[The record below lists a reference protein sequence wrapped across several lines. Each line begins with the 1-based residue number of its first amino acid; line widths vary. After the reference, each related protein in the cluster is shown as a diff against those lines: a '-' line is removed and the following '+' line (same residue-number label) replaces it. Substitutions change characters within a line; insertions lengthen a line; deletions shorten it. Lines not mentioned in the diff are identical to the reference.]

1 VEAGFPKDHAPL
13 KMPLKSDLAMLRL
26 GKAPTWQ
33 RIVLDQPASGQK
45 VSVPFSSL
53 YDLLQGHAR
62 RFAESSA
69 ILAPDCAPLSYRRL
83 FRQVGDIGRL
93 LRAKGIGCDD
103 RLAVLM
109 PNGPELA
116 VAIVT
121 VAANAACASIN
132 PAYSAEELDRYF
144 VDLRPRALVVPAN
157 VDSPARRVAQARGV
171 SVLELAATGEAAG
184 LFTLAG
190 RAAGEPSPDPVGPGT
205 IALLLLTSGTTSRP
219 KIVPLTHSNIC
230 NSAFSAVAALQLS
243 EADRCLNV
251 LPLFHGHG
259 LIATI
264 MTSLAAGGG
273 VVCTPGCDVNRFFGW
288 LREFAPTWYS
298 AVPTMHQAI
307 LAQARLDP
315 DQVAGIRLRLVRSA
329 SAPLP
334 PRVFAEL
341 ERTFG
346 TSVIEFYGMTETASA
361 PIACNPL
368 PPRRSKPGS
377 VGIPVGLD
385 VAIVNDRGDVLPVGQ
400 TGHVTVCGGSV
411 MPGYAGDAVATAAA
425 FAGDWFKTGDQG
437 FFDDEG
443 YLYLSGRT
451 REMINRGGENI
462 APREVDEALLE
473 HPAVAEAVTFA
484 VPHATLGEDVAA
496 AVVLRPNADAT
507 AKDIRQFAAG
517 RLADF
522 KVPRQ
527 VLIVEQL
534 PKGST
539 GKVLR
544 IGLAEKLG
552 LGGAASRTFVA
563 PRTPLETIL
572 AGVWAA
578 VLRLDQVGIHDDFFA
593 LGGDSLLAAHV
604 LTSIHDAMHLEVGVV
619 SLFDAPTVAEM
630 AEYLEKLIKAGRA
643 AQAEIMR
650 ASHDE
655 PLPASPAQQRLWTL
669 QQAVPDLPFF
679 NILYALRV
687 TSPLDAALL
696 ERSLNE
702 IVRRHEILRTT
713 IGVAG
718 GRQIQV
724 IAPQLAVPLAVDD
737 LRKLPPAKCE
747 AAAHRLVQAELT
759 HSLDLACGPLI
770 RARIV
775 RLAEDEHLL
784 LIAMHQ
790 MIADGGSLGVIA
802 GELAALYEAFSTG
815 KASPLPPLPIQYA
828 DFAIWQR
835 AWESHPDVAAQLDYW
850 RRQLRGPPP
859 VLKLGAAR
867 PRRAYGGL
875 TAQRDIAL
883 PASLTEALK
892 QFSSREGGT
901 MFMALVA
908 ALKMLLHRYA
918 GHDDL
923 RLATNVANRNR
934 AGTEGLI
941 GPLANT
947 VILRTDL
954 GGDPTARE
962 VMRRV
967 RSTTLAAYAHQDLA
981 FEVVAETLARE
992 RGLDPTKLAQV
1003 MILLHNAAL
1012 RPETSAGR
1020 ALAFEEA
1027 DPGMPMPL
1035 VTTTTYDVILTLRET
1050 AQGLIGS
1057 CIYQPHRFGS
1067 KWIDRLLADFQKIL
1081 EQMASEPEMRISTIR
1096 FSRKVGTK
1104 RVTS

>member
-1 VEAGFPKDHAPL
+1 
-13 KMPLKSDLAMLRL
+13 M
-26 GKAPTWQ
+26 
-33 RIVLDQPASGQK
+33 LDQPSSKQK
-45 VSVPFSSL
+45 VGVPASSL
-53 YDLLQGHAR
+53 YDLLQGHAQ
-62 RFAESSA
+62 RFAEAAA

-83 FRQVGDIGRL
+83 YRHIDDVGRT
-93 LRAKGIGCDD
+93 LRAKGLGRDD
-103 RLAVLM
+103 RIAVLM

-116 VAIVT
+116 VAIVA

-144 VDLRPRALVVPAN
+144 ADLKPRALVLPSGVEG
-157 VDSPARRVAQARGV
+157 PARRVAQAHGV
-171 SVLELAATGEAAG
+171 PVFDLTPTGEAAG

-190 RAAGEPSPDPVGPGT
+190 TAAGKPSSDPVGPGAT
-205 IALLLLTSGTTSRP
+205 ALFLFTSGTTSRP
-219 KIVPLTHSNIC
+219 KIVPLTHVNIC
-230 NSAFSAVAALQLS
+230 TSAFSAVAALKLS
-243 EADRCLNV
+243 ETDRCLNV

-259 LIATI
+259 LIATV

-273 VVCTPGCDVNRFFGW
+273 VICTPGCDVNRFFGW

-315 DQVAGIRLRLVRSA
+315 AQVAGIRLRLVRSA

-368 PPRRSKPGS
+368 PPRKSKPGS

-385 VAIVNDRGDVLPVGQ
+385 VAILNDRGDVLPTGQ
-400 TGHVTVCGGSV
+400 TGHVTVRGASV
-411 MPGYAGDAVATAAA
+411 MPGYDGDAAATAAA
-425 FAGDWFKTGDQG
+425 FTGDWFKTGDQG

-443 YLYLSGRT
+443 FLYLSGRT

-539 GKVLR
+539 GKVQR

-552 LGGAASRTFVA
+552 LGSAAVRAYAA

-572 AGVWAA
+572 AGIWAE

-604 LTSIHDAMHLEVGVV
+604 LTSIHDAVHLDVGVV

-630 AEYLEKLIKAGRA
+630 AEYLETLIKAGRA
-643 AQAEIMR
+643 GLAEIAR
-650 ASHDE
+650 VSRNE
-655 PLPASPAQQRLWTL
+655 PLPASPAQERLWTL
-669 QQAVPDLPFF
+669 QEAVPDLPFF
-679 NILYALRV
+679 NILYALRI
-687 TSPLDAALL
+687 TSPLDAAVL

-713 IGVAG
+713 IDVAG
-718 GRQIQV
+718 DRKIQV
-724 IAPQLAVPLAVDD
+724 IAPQLTVPLAVDD
-737 LRKLPPAKCE
+737 LHKLPTSKKE
-747 AAAHRLVQAELT
+747 AAAHRLIQAELT
-759 HSLDLACGPLI
+759 HCFDLARGPLI

-775 RLAEDEHLL
+775 RLDEDEHLL

-790 MIADGGSLGVIA
+790 IIADGGSLGVIA
-802 GELAALYEAFSTG
+802 DELAALYEAFANG
-815 KASPLPPLPIQYA
+815 KASPLLPQSLQYA
-828 DFAIWQR
+828 DFAAWQR

-850 RRQLRGPPP
+850 REQLRGPLP

-867 PRRAYGGL
+867 PRRVVSEL

-883 PASLTEALK
+883 PANLTEAVK
-892 QFSSREGGT
+892 QFSRREGGT
-901 MFMALVA
+901 LFMALVA
-908 ALKMLLHRYA
+908 ALKTLLHRYA
-918 GHDDL
+918 GEDDL

-967 RSTTLAAYAHQDLA
+967 RATTLKAYAHQDLP
-981 FEVVAETLARE
+981 FEVLAEALARE
-992 RGLDPTKLAQV
+992 RGLDPTQLAQV

-1012 RPETSAGR
+1012 RPQTSAGR
-1020 ALAFEEA
+1020 ALVFEEA

-1035 VTTTTYDVILTLRET
+1035 VTTTTYDVILVLRET
-1050 AQGLIGS
+1050 ARGLVGS
-1057 CIYQPHRFGS
+1057 CIYQPHLFSS
-1067 KWIDRLLADFQKIL
+1067 KWIDRLLADFRKIL
-1081 EQMASEPEMRISTIR
+1081 EQMASEPERRISTIR
-1096 FSRKVGTK
+1096 FSRKVRAK
-1104 RVTS
+1104 RVTT

>member
-1 VEAGFPKDHAPL
+1 
-13 KMPLKSDLAMLRL
+13 MLD
-26 GKAPTWQ
+26 K
-33 RIVLDQPASGQK
+33 PASKQK
-45 VSVPFSSL
+45 VDVPFSSF
-53 YDLLQGHAR
+53 YDLLQDHAR
-62 RFAESSA
+62 RFADASA

-83 FRQVGDIGRL
+83 YRHIDDVGRA
-93 LRAKGIGCDD
+93 LRAKGIGRDD

-116 VAIVT
+116 VAIVA

-144 VDLRPRALVVPAN
+144 ADLKPRALIVPAG
-157 VDSPARRVAQARGV
+157 VDGPARRVAQARGV
-171 SVLELAATGEAAG
+171 PVFDLTPTGEAAG

-190 RAAGEPSPDPVGPGT
+190 TAAGAPSSDPVGPGAT
-205 IALLLLTSGTTSRP
+205 ALFLFTSGTTSRP
-219 KIVPLTHSNIC
+219 KIVPLTHTNIC
-230 NSAFSAVAALQLS
+230 TSAFSAVAALKLS

-259 LIATI
+259 LIATV

-315 DQVAGIRLRLVRSA
+315 DQVTGIRLRLVRSA

-341 ERTFG
+341 EQTFG

-385 VAIVNDRGDVLPVGQ
+385 VAILNDRGDVLPAGQ
-400 TGHVTVCGGSV
+400 SGHVTVRGGSV
-411 MPGYAGDAVATAAA
+411 MPGYDGDAAATAAA

-527 VLIVEQL
+527 VLIVAQL

-539 GKVLR
+539 GKVQR

-552 LGGAASRTFVA
+552 LAGGGAASRTFVA
-563 PRTPLETIL
+563 PRTPLENIL
-572 AGVWAA
+572 AGIWAD

-630 AEYLEKLIKAGRA
+630 AEHLETLIKAGRA
-643 AQAEIMR
+643 GQAEIAR
-650 ASHDE
+650 ICREE
-655 PLPASPAQQRLWTL
+655 PLPASPAQERLWTL

-696 ERSLNE
+696 ERSLDE

-713 IGVAG
+713 FGVAG
-718 GRQIQV
+718 GRKIQV
-724 IAPQLAVPLAVDD
+724 IAPQLTVPLAVDD
-737 LRKLPPAKCE
+737 LRKLPPSKRE
-747 AAAHRLVQAELT
+747 KAAHRLVQAELM
-759 HSLDLACGPLI
+759 HCFDLLRGPLI

-775 RLAEDEHLL
+775 RLVEDEHLL

-790 MIADGGSLGVIA
+790 MVADGGSLGVIA
-802 GELAALYEAFSTG
+802 EELAALYEAFAAG
-815 KASPLPPLPIQYA
+815 KASPLSPLPIQYA
-828 DFAIWQR
+828 DFAAWQC
-835 AWESHPDVAAQLDYW
+835 AWQSHPDVAAQLGYW
-850 RRQLRGPPP
+850 REQLRGPLP

-867 PRRAYGGL
+867 PRRAASGL

-883 PASLTEALK
+883 PASLI
-892 QFSSREGGT
+892 GGGQT
-901 MFMALVA
+901 IQPPRRRNAVHGAGRCAEDAVA
-908 ALKMLLHRYA
+908 SLRRRR
-918 GHDDL
+918 
-923 RLATNVANRNR
+923 RLAPRHQRRQPQSRRHRGADRPARQYRHFTYRSRRRSDRARTDAPGARHDARCLCASGPAVRGRRRNAGARARARPDQTRPSDDPATQRRTAAADERGAGTGLRGGRSRHADAAGDDDDIRCYLEPARNR
-934 AGTEGLI
+934 AGLDRVVH
-941 GPLANT
+941 L
-947 VILRTDL
+947 
-954 GGDPTARE
+954 PTASFRFK
-962 VMRRV
+962 VD
-967 RSTTLAAYAHQDLA
+967 RSPACGFPKSPRTNG
-981 FEVVAETLARE
+981 E
-992 RGLDPTKLAQV
+992 R
-1003 MILLHNAAL
+1003 
-1012 RPETSAGR
+1012 AG
-1020 ALAFEEA
+1020 A
-1027 DPGMPMPL
+1027 
-1035 VTTTTYDVILTLRET
+1035 
-1050 AQGLIGS
+1050 
-1057 CIYQPHRFGS
+1057 
-1067 KWIDRLLADFQKIL
+1067 ADFDDPHL
-1081 EQMASEPEMRISTIR
+1081 AE
-1096 FSRKVGTK
+1096 SR
-1104 RVTS
+1104 S

>member
-1 VEAGFPKDHAPL
+1 
-13 KMPLKSDLAMLRL
+13 M
-26 GKAPTWQ
+26 
-33 RIVLDQPASGQK
+33 
-45 VSVPFSSL
+45 
-53 YDLLQGHAR
+53 
-62 RFAESSA
+62 
-69 ILAPDCAPLSYRRL
+69 APDCAPLSYRRL
-83 FRQVGDIGRL
+83 YRHIDDIGRA
-93 LRAKGIGCDD
+93 LRAQGIGRDD

-116 VAIVT
+116 VAIVA
-121 VAANAACASIN
+121 VVANAACASIN

-144 VDLRPRALVVPAN
+144 ADLRPRALIVPAG
-157 VDSPARRVAQARGV
+157 VDGPARCVARARGV
-171 SVLELAATGEAAG
+171 PVFDLRPTGEAAG

-190 RAAGEPSPDPVGPGT
+190 RAAGEPSSDPIGPGA
-205 IALLLLTSGTTSRP
+205 IALFLFTSGTTSRP
-219 KIVPLTHSNIC
+219 KIVPLTHGNIC
-230 NSAFSAVAALQLS
+230 SSALSAVAALRLS

-259 LIATI
+259 LIATV
-264 MTSLAAGGG
+264 MTSLAAGAG

-307 LAQARLDP
+307 LAQARLNP
-315 DQVAGIRLRLVRSA
+315 DQVAGVRLRLVRSA

-334 PRVFAEL
+334 PRVLAEL
-341 ERTFG
+341 EQTFG

-368 PPRRSKPGS
+368 PPRKSKPGS

-385 VAIVNDRGDVLPVGQ
+385 VAIMDDRGDVLPAGEA
-400 TGHVTVCGGSV
+400 GHVTVRGPSV
-411 MPGYAGDAVATAAA
+411 MPGYDGNSAATAAA
-425 FAGDWFKTGDQG
+425 FTGDWFKTGDQG
-437 FFDDEG
+437 FFDEEG

-496 AVVLRPNADAT
+496 AVALRPNADAT

-527 VLIVEQL
+527 VLIIEQL

-539 GKVLR
+539 GKVQR

-552 LGGAASRTFVA
+552 LAGGSAASRTFAA
-563 PRTPLETIL
+563 PRTSLENIL
-572 AGVWAA
+572 AGIWAD
-578 VLRLDQVGIHDDFFA
+578 VLHLEQVGIHDDFFA

-604 LTSIHDAMHLEVGVV
+604 LTSIHDAMHLEVEVV

-630 AEYLEKLIKAGRA
+630 AEYLETLIKAGRA
-643 AQAEIMR
+643 GQMEIAR
-650 ASHDE
+650 VSRDE
-655 PLPASPAQQRLWTL
+655 PLPASPAQERLWTL

-679 NILYALRV
+679 NILYALRI
-687 TSPLDAALL
+687 TSPLDAKVL
-696 ERSLNE
+696 ERSLDE

-713 IGVAG
+713 IDVAG
-718 GRQIQV
+718 GRKIQV
-724 IAPQLAVPLAVDD
+724 IAPQLTVPLAVDD
-737 LRKLPPAKCE
+737 LRELSTSKRE
-747 AAAHRLVQAELT
+747 AAAHRLIQAELL
-759 HSLDLACGPLI
+759 HSFDLARGPLI
-770 RARIV
+770 RARVV
-775 RLAEDEHLL
+775 RLVEEEHLL

-802 GELAALYEAFSTG
+802 DELAALYETFATG
-815 KASPLPPLPIQYA
+815 KMSRLPPLPIQYA
-828 DFAIWQR
+828 DFAAWQC
-835 AWESHPDVAAQLDYW
+835 AWTSHPDVAAQLDYW
-850 RRQLRGPPP
+850 REQLRGPLPA
-859 VLKLGAAR
+859 LQLGAAR
-867 PRRAYGGL
+867 PRRAESKL

-883 PASLTEALK
+883 SASLTETLK
-892 QFSSREGGT
+892 QFSRREGGT
-901 MFMALVA
+901 LFMALVA
-908 ALKMLLHRYA
+908 ALKTLLHRYA
-918 GHDDL
+918 GENDL

-967 RSTTLAAYAHQDLA
+967 RATTLKAYAHQDLP

-992 RGLDPTKLAQV
+992 RGVDPAKLAQV

-1012 RPETSAGR
+1012 RPQTSAGR

-1035 VTTTTYDVILTLRET
+1035 VTTTTYDVILSLRET

-1057 CIYQPHRFGS
+1057 CIYQPHLFGS
-1067 KWIDRLLADFQKIL
+1067 KWIDRLVADFQKIL
-1081 EQMASEPEMRISTIR
+1081 EQMASEPERRISTIR
-1096 FSRKVGTK
+1096 CSRKVSAK
-1104 RVTS
+1104 RVTT

>member
-1 VEAGFPKDHAPL
+1 
-13 KMPLKSDLAMLRL
+13 M
-26 GKAPTWQ
+26 
-33 RIVLDQPASGQK
+33 LDQPSSKQK
-45 VSVPFSSL
+45 AGVPASSL
-53 YDLLQGHAR
+53 YDLLQGHAQ
-62 RFAESSA
+62 RFAEAAA

-83 FRQVGDIGRL
+83 YRHIDAIGGT
-93 LRAKGIGCDD
+93 LRAKGIGRDD
-103 RLAVLM
+103 RIAVLM

-116 VAIVT
+116 VAVVA
-121 VAANAACASIN
+121 VAANAACASVN

-144 VDLRPRALVVPAN
+144 ADLKPSALIVPAK
-157 VDSPARRVAQARGV
+157 VDSPARRVAQARNLP
-171 SVLELAATGEAAG
+171 VLDVTPTGEAAG
-184 LFTLAG
+184 LFTFSG
-190 RAAGEPSPDPVGPGT
+190 AAVGEPSSDPIGPGT
-205 IALLLLTSGTTSRP
+205 TALFLFTSGTTSRP
-219 KIVPLTHSNIC
+219 KIVPLTHVNIC
-230 NSAFSAVAALQLS
+230 TSAFSAVAALKLS

-259 LIATI
+259 LIATV

-288 LREFAPTWYS
+288 LRDFAPTWYS

-307 LAQARLDP
+307 LAQARLNP

-368 PPRRSKPGS
+368 PPRKSKPGS

-385 VAIVNDRGDVLPVGQ
+385 VAILNDRGDVLSAGQ
-400 TGHVTVCGGSV
+400 TGHVTVRGASV
-411 MPGYAGDAVATAAA
+411 MPGYDGDAAATAAA
-425 FAGDWFKTGDQG
+425 FTGGWFKTGDQG
-437 FFDDEG
+437 FLDDEG
-443 YLYLSGRT
+443 FLYLSGRT

-496 AVVLRPNADAT
+496 AVVLRPDADAT

-539 GKVLR
+539 GKVQR

-552 LGGAASRTFVA
+552 LGSAASRIFAA

-572 AGVWAA
+572 AGIWAD
-578 VLRLDQVGIHDDFFA
+578 VLRLDRVGIHDDFFA

-604 LTSIHDAMHLEVGVV
+604 LTSIHDAVHLDVGVV

-630 AEYLEKLIKAGRA
+630 AEYLEMLIKAGRA
-643 AQAEIMR
+643 GLAKIAR
-650 ASHDE
+650 ASRDE
-655 PLPASPAQQRLWTL
+655 PLPASPAQERLWTL

-679 NILYALRV
+679 NILYALRI
-687 TSPLDAALL
+687 TSPLDATVL

-713 IGVAG
+713 IDVAG
-718 GRQIQV
+718 DRKIQV
-724 IAPQLAVPLAVDD
+724 IAPQLTVPLAVDD
-737 LRKLPPAKCE
+737 LHKLPASKKE
-747 AAAHRLVQAELT
+747 AAAHRLIQAELT
-759 HSLDLACGPLI
+759 HCFDLARGPLI

-775 RLAEDEHLL
+775 RLDEDEHLL

-802 GELAALYEAFSTG
+802 DELAALYEAFVNG
-815 KASPLPPLPIQYA
+815 KASPLPPQSLQYA
-828 DFAIWQR
+828 DFAAWQR
-835 AWESHPDVAAQLDYW
+835 TWTSHPDVAAQLDYW
-850 RRQLRGPPP
+850 REKLRGLPPA
-859 VLKLGAAR
+859 LKLGVAR
-867 PRRAYGGL
+867 PRRAASDL

-883 PASLTEALK
+883 PASLTEAVK
-892 QFSSREGGT
+892 QFSRREGGT
-901 MFMALVA
+901 LFMALVA
-908 ALKMLLHRYA
+908 ALKTLLHRYS
-918 GHDDL
+918 GEDDL
-923 RLATNVANRNR
+923 CLATNVANRNR

-947 VILRTDL
+947 VILRTGL
-954 GGDPTARE
+954 GGDPTVRE
-962 VMRRV
+962 AMRRV
-967 RSTTLAAYAHQDLA
+967 RATTLEAYAHQDLP
-981 FEVVAETLARE
+981 FEALAETLARE
-992 RGLDPTKLAQV
+992 GGLDPAQLAQV

-1012 RPETSAGR
+1012 RPQTSAGR

-1027 DPGMPMPL
+1027 NPGLPMPL
-1035 VTTTTYDVILTLRET
+1035 VTTTTYDVILMLRES

-1057 CIYQPHRFGS
+1057 CIYQPHLFDS
-1067 KWIDRLLADFQKIL
+1067 KWIDRLVANFQKIL
-1081 EQMASEPEMRISTIR
+1081 EQMASEPERRISTIR
-1096 FSRKVGTK
+1096 FSRKVRAK
-1104 RVTS
+1104 RVTT

>member
-1 VEAGFPKDHAPL
+1 
-13 KMPLKSDLAMLRL
+13 M
-26 GKAPTWQ
+26 
-33 RIVLDQPASGQK
+33 LDQPSSKQK
-45 VSVPFSSL
+45 IGVPVSSL

-62 RFAESSA
+62 RFAEAPA

-83 FRQVGDIGRL
+83 YQHIDDVGRT
-93 LRAKGIGCDD
+93 LRAKGIGRDD

-116 VAIVT
+116 VAIVA

-144 VDLRPRALVVPAN
+144 ADLKPRALIVPAG
-157 VDSPARRVAQARGV
+157 VDGAARRVAQARGV
-171 SVLELAATGEAAG
+171 PVFDLTPTGEAAG

-190 RAAGEPSPDPVGPGT
+190 AAAGEPSSDPLGPGAA
-205 IALLLLTSGTTSRP
+205 ALFLFTSGTTSRP
-219 KIVPLTHSNIC
+219 KIVPLTHANIC
-230 NSAFSAVAALQLS
+230 TSAFSAVAAVQLS

-259 LIATI
+259 LIATV

-288 LREFAPTWYS
+288 LRDFAPTWYS

-307 LAQARLDP
+307 LAQARLNP

-368 PPRRSKPGS
+368 PPRKSKPGS
-377 VGIPVGLD
+377 VGVPVGLD
-385 VAIVNDRGDVLPVGQ
+385 VAILNDRGDVLPSGQ
-400 TGHVTVCGGSV
+400 TGHVTVRGGSV
-411 MPGYAGDAVATAAA
+411 MPGYDGDAAATAAA

-462 APREVDEALLE
+462 APREVDETLLE

-496 AVVLRPNADAT
+496 AVVLRPNAAAT
-507 AKDIRQFAAG
+507 PKGIRQFAAG

-539 GKVLR
+539 GKVQR

-552 LGGAASRTFVA
+552 LGSAASRTFAV
-563 PRTPLETIL
+563 PRTSLENIL
-572 AGVWAA
+572 AGIWAD
-578 VLRLDQVGIHDDFFA
+578 VLRLEQVGIHDDFFA

-604 LTSIHDAMHLEVGVV
+604 LTSIHHAMHLEVGVV

-630 AEYLEKLIKAGRA
+630 AEYLETLIKAGRA
-643 AQAEIMR
+643 GQPQIAR
-650 ASHDE
+650 VSRNE
-655 PLPASPAQQRLWTL
+655 PLPASPAQERLWTL

-679 NILYALRV
+679 NILYALRI
-687 TSPLDAALL
+687 TSPFDTALL

-713 IGVAG
+713 IDLAG
-718 GRQIQV
+718 GREIQV
-724 IAPQLAVPLAVDD
+724 IAPQLTVPLAIDD
-737 LRKLPPAKCE
+737 LRKLPTSKRE
-747 AAAHRLVQAELT
+747 KAAHRLIQAELT
-759 HSLDLACGPLI
+759 HSFDLARGPLI
-770 RARIV
+770 RAHIV

-784 LIAMHQ
+784 LITMHQ
-790 MIADGGSLGVIA
+790 MIADGGSLGVMVE
-802 GELAALYEAFSTG
+802 ELVALYEAFSVG

-828 DFAIWQR
+828 DFAAWQR
-835 AWESHPDVAAQLDYW
+835 AWTSHPDIAAQVDYW
-850 RRQLRGPPP
+850 REQLRGPLP

-867 PRRAYGGL
+867 PRRAKSGL
-875 TAQRDIAL
+875 AAQRDIAL
-883 PASLTEALK
+883 PAGLTEAVK
-892 QFSSREGGT
+892 QFSRREGGT
-901 MFMALVA
+901 LFMALVA
-908 ALKMLLHRYA
+908 ALKTLLHRYA
-918 GHDDL
+918 GEDDL

-947 VILRTDL
+947 VILRTSL
-954 GGDPTARE
+954 AGDPTARE

-967 RSTTLAAYAHQDLA
+967 RATTLKAYAHQDLP

-992 RGLDPTKLAQV
+992 RGLDPAQLAQV

-1035 VTTTTYDVILTLRET
+1035 VTTTTYDVIVGLRET
-1050 AQGLIGS
+1050 AQGLVGS
-1057 CIYQPHRFGS
+1057 CIYKPHLFGS

-1081 EQMASEPEMRISTIR
+1081 EQMASEPERRISTIR
-1096 FSRKVGTK
+1096 FLRKV
-1104 RVTS
+1104 RVST

>member
-1 VEAGFPKDHAPL
+1 
-13 KMPLKSDLAMLRL
+13 
-26 GKAPTWQ
+26 
-33 RIVLDQPASGQK
+33 VLDQPSSKQK
-45 VSVPFSSL
+45 VGVPVSSL
-53 YDLLQGHAR
+53 YDLLQGHAQR
-62 RFAESSA
+62 LADAPA

-83 FRQVGDIGRL
+83 YRHIDDIGRV
-93 LRAKGIGCDD
+93 LRTKGIGRDD

-116 VAIVT
+116 VAIVA

-144 VDLRPRALVVPAN
+144 GDLKPRALIVPAD
-157 VDSPARRVAQARGV
+157 VDGAARRVAQARDV
-171 SVLELAATGEAAG
+171 PVFDLTPTGEAAG
-184 LFTLAG
+184 LFTFAG
-190 RAAGEPSPDPVGPGT
+190 TAAGEPSSDPIGPGAT
-205 IALLLLTSGTTSRP
+205 ALFLFTSGTTSRP
-219 KIVPLTHSNIC
+219 KIVPLTHINIC
-230 NSAFSAVAALQLS
+230 TSAFSAVAALQLN

-259 LIATI
+259 LIATV

-273 VVCTPGCDVNRFFGW
+273 VVCTPGCDVSRFFGW
-288 LREFAPTWYS
+288 LRDFTPTWYS

-307 LAQARLDP
+307 LAQAQLNP

-334 PRVFAEL
+334 PRVFTEL

-385 VAIVNDRGDVLPVGQ
+385 VAILNDRGDVLPTGQ
-400 TGHVTVCGGSV
+400 TGHVTVRGGSV
-411 MPGYAGDAVATAAA
+411 MPGYDGDSAATAAA
-425 FAGDWFKTGDQG
+425 FTGDWFKTGDQG

-507 AKDIRQFAAG
+507 AKNIRQFAAG

-539 GKVLR
+539 GKVQR

-552 LGGAASRTFVA
+552 LGSAASPTFTA

-572 AGVWAA
+572 AGIWAD

-593 LGGDSLLAAHV
+593 LGGDSLLAAHA
-604 LTSIHDAMHLEVGVV
+604 LTGIHDAVHLEVGVV

-630 AEYLEKLIKAGRA
+630 AEYLETLIKAGRA
-643 AQAEIMR
+643 GQPEIAR
-650 ASHDE
+650 ISRDE
-655 PLPASPAQQRLWTL
+655 PLPASPAQERLWAL

-679 NILYALRV
+679 NILHALRI
-687 TSPLDAALL
+687 TSPLDATVL
-696 ERSLNE
+696 ERSVNE

-713 IGVAG
+713 IDVDGS
-718 GRQIQV
+718 RHIQV
-724 IAPQLAVPLAVDD
+724 IAPQLAVPFAVDD
-737 LRKLPPAKCE
+737 LHNLPTSKRE
-747 AAAHRLVQAELT
+747 TAARRLIQAELT
-759 HSLDLACGPLI
+759 HCFDLARGPLL
-770 RARIV
+770 RVRIV

-802 GELAALYEAFSTG
+802 DELAALYEAFATG
-815 KASPLPPLPIQYA
+815 KASPLPQPPLQYA
-828 DFAIWQR
+828 DFAAWQR
-835 AWESHPDVAAQLDYW
+835 AWTSHPDVAAQLDYW
-850 RRQLRGPPP
+850 REQLRGPPTA
-859 VLKLGAAR
+859 LRLGAAQ
-867 PRRAYGGL
+867 PRRAESDF

-883 PASLTEALK
+883 PASLTEVVK
-892 QFSSREGGT
+892 QFSRREGGT
-901 MFMALVA
+901 LFMALVA
-908 ALKMLLHRYA
+908 ALKTLLHRYS
-918 GHDDL
+918 GEDDL
-923 RLATNVANRNR
+923 CLATNVANRNR

-947 VILRTDL
+947 VILRTGL
-954 GGDPTARE
+954 GGDPTVRE
-962 VMRRV
+962 AMRRV
-967 RSTTLAAYAHQDLA
+967 RATTLAAYAHQDLP
-981 FEVVAETLARE
+981 FEVLAETLTRE
-992 RGLDPTKLAQV
+992 GGLDPAQPAQV
-1003 MILLHNAAL
+1003 MMLLHNAAL
-1012 RPETSAGR
+1012 RPQTSAGR

-1027 DPGMPMPL
+1027 DPSMPMPL
-1035 VTTTTYDVILTLRET
+1035 VTTTAYDVILSLREA
-1050 AQGLIGS
+1050 AQGLVGS
-1057 CIYQPHRFGS
+1057 CIYKPHRFDS
-1067 KWIDRLLADFQKIL
+1067 KWIDRLIADFQRIL
-1081 EQMASEPEMRISTIR
+1081 EQMASEPERRISTIR
-1096 FSRKVGTK
+1096 LSRKEKAK

>member
-1 VEAGFPKDHAPL
+1 
-13 KMPLKSDLAMLRL
+13 
-26 GKAPTWQ
+26 
-33 RIVLDQPASGQK
+33 VLDQPSSKQK
-45 VSVPFSSL
+45 VDVPFSSL
-53 YDLLQGHAR
+53 YDLLQGHAE
-62 RFAESSA
+62 RFADAPA

-83 FRQVGDIGRL
+83 YRHIDDIGRT
-93 LRAKGIGCDD
+93 LRTTGIGSDD
-103 RLAVLM
+103 RIAVLM
-109 PNGPELA
+109 PNGPQLA
-116 VAIVT
+116 VAIVA

-132 PAYSAEELDRYF
+132 LAYSAEELDRYF
-144 VDLRPRALVVPAN
+144 ADLKPRALILPAG
-157 VDSPARRVAQARGV
+157 VDGPARSVAQARGV
-171 SVLELAATGEAAG
+171 PVFDLTPTGEAAG

-190 RAAGEPSPDPVGPGT
+190 AAAGEPSSDPVGPGT
-205 IALLLLTSGTTSRP
+205 TALFLFTSGTTSRP
-219 KIVPLTHSNIC
+219 KIVPLTHVNIC
-230 NSAFSAVAALQLS
+230 TSAFSAVAALKLS

-259 LIATI
+259 LIATV

-273 VVCTPGCDVNRFFGW
+273 VVCTPGCDVSRFFGW

-334 PRVFAEL
+334 PRVFADL

-377 VGIPVGLD
+377 VGMPVGLD
-385 VAIVNDRGDVLPVGQ
+385 VVILNDRGDVLPAGQ
-400 TGHVTVCGGSV
+400 TGHVTVRGGSV
-411 MPGYAGDAVATAAA
+411 MPGYDGDAAATAAA
-425 FAGDWFKTGDQG
+425 FTGAWFKTGDQG
-437 FFDDEG
+437 FLDDEG

-527 VLIVEQL
+527 VLIVAQL

-539 GKVLR
+539 GKVQR

-552 LGGAASRTFVA
+552 LGSAASRTFAA

-572 AGVWAA
+572 AGIWAD
-578 VLRLDQVGIHDDFFA
+578 VLRLEQVGIHDDFFA

-604 LTSIHDAMHLEVGVV
+604 LTSIHDAVHLDVGVV

-630 AEYLEKLIKAGRA
+630 AEYLETLIKGGRA
-643 AQAEIMR
+643 GLAEIAR
-650 ASHDE
+650 AARDE
-655 PLPASPAQQRLWTL
+655 PLPASAAQQRLWTL

-679 NILYALRV
+679 NILYALRI
-687 TSPLDAALL
+687 TSPLDATVL

-713 IGVAG
+713 IDVDGS
-718 GRQIQV
+718 RNIQV

-737 LRKLPPAKCE
+737 LHKLPTSKRE
-747 AAAHRLVQAELT
+747 TGAHGLIQAELT
-759 HSLDLACGPLI
+759 HCFDLARGPLI
-770 RARIV
+770 RVRLV
-775 RLAEDEHLL
+775 RLAEHEHLL

-802 GELAALYEAFSTG
+802 DELAALYEAFANG

-828 DFAIWQR
+828 DFAAWQH
-835 AWESHPDVAAQLDYW
+835 AWQSHPDVAAQLDYW
-850 RRQLRGPPP
+850 RGQLRGPLP
-859 VLKLGAAR
+859 VLQFGAAR
-867 PRRAYGGL
+867 PRRAASDL

-883 PASLTEALK
+883 PASLTEVVK
-892 QFSSREGGT
+892 QFSRREGGT
-901 MFMALVA
+901 LFMALVA
-908 ALKMLLHRYA
+908 ALKTLLQRYS
-918 GHDDL
+918 GEVDL
-923 RLATNVANRNR
+923 CLATNVANRNR
-934 AGTEGLI
+934 AGTEALI

-967 RSTTLAAYAHQDLA
+967 RATTLDAYAHQDLP
-981 FEVVAETLARE
+981 FEVLAEALARE
-992 RGLDPTKLAQV
+992 RGLDPAQPAQV

-1012 RPETSAGR
+1012 RPQASAGR

-1035 VTTTTYDVILTLRET
+1035 VTTTTYDVILVLRES
-1050 AQGLIGS
+1050 AQGLVGS
-1057 CIYQPHRFGS
+1057 CIYQPHLFSS

-1081 EQMASEPEMRISTIR
+1081 EQMASEPEQRISTIR
-1096 FSRKVGTK
+1096 FSRRVRAK
-1104 RVTS
+1104 RMTT

>member
-1 VEAGFPKDHAPL
+1 
-13 KMPLKSDLAMLRL
+13 M
-26 GKAPTWQ
+26 
-33 RIVLDQPASGQK
+33 LDQPTSKQK
-45 VSVPFSSL
+45 VGVPVSSL
-53 YDLLQGHAR
+53 YDLLQGHAQ
-62 RFAESSA
+62 RFAEVAA
-69 ILAPDCAPLSYRRL
+69 ILAPDCAPLRYRRL
-83 FRQVGDIGRL
+83 YRHIDDIGRT
-93 LRAKGIGCDD
+93 LRGKGIGRDD

-116 VAIVT
+116 VAIVA

-132 PAYSAEELDRYF
+132 PAYAAEELDRYF
-144 VDLRPRALVVPAN
+144 ADLKPRALILPAG
-157 VDSPARRVAQARGV
+157 VDGPARRVARARDLPV
-171 SVLELAATGEAAG
+171 FDLTPTGEAAG

-190 RAAGEPSPDPVGPGT
+190 TAAGKPSSDPIGPGT
-205 IALLLLTSGTTSRP
+205 TALFLFTSGTTSRP
-219 KIVPLTHSNIC
+219 KIVPLTHVNIC
-230 NSAFSAVAALQLS
+230 TSAFSAVAALKLS

-259 LIATI
+259 LIATVT
-264 MTSLAAGGG
+264 TSLAAGGG

-288 LREFAPTWYS
+288 MRDFAPTWYS

-307 LAQARLDP
+307 LAQARLNP

-368 PPRRSKPGS
+368 PPRKSKPGS

-385 VAIVNDRGDVLPVGQ
+385 VAILNDRGDLLPAGQ
-400 TGHVTVCGGSV
+400 TGHVTVRGASV
-411 MPGYAGDAVATAAA
+411 MPGYDGDAAATAAA

-437 FFDDEG
+437 FFDDDG
-443 YLYLSGRT
+443 FLYLSGRT

-539 GKVLR
+539 GKVQR

-552 LGGAASRTFVA
+552 LGTDASRIFAA
-563 PRTPLETIL
+563 PRTPLESIL
-572 AGVWAA
+572 AGIWAE
-578 VLRLDQVGIHDDFFA
+578 VLRLEQVGIHDDFFA

-604 LTSIHDAMHLEVGVV
+604 LTGIHDALHLDVGVV

-630 AEYLEKLIKAGRA
+630 AEYLETLIKAGRA
-643 AQAEIMR
+643 GLAEIAR
-650 ASHDE
+650 VCRDE
-655 PLPASPAQQRLWTL
+655 PLPASPAQERLWTL

-679 NILYALRV
+679 NILYVLRI
-687 TSPLDAALL
+687 TSPLDATVL

-713 IGVAG
+713 IDVAG
-718 GRQIQV
+718 GRPIQV
-724 IAPQLAVPLAVDD
+724 IAPQLPVPLAVDD
-737 LRKLPPAKCE
+737 LHKLPNSKRE
-747 AAAHRLVQAELT
+747 TAAHRLIQAELT
-759 HSLDLACGPLI
+759 HCFDLARGPLI

-790 MIADGGSLGVIA
+790 MIVDGGSLGVIA
-802 GELAALYEAFSTG
+802 EELAALYEAFSTG
-815 KASPLPPLPIQYA
+815 KASPLPPPPLQYA
-828 DFAIWQR
+828 DFAAWQR
-835 AWESHPDVAAQLDYW
+835 AWTSHPDVAAQLDYW
-850 RRQLRGPPP
+850 RERLRGPPP
-859 VLKLGAAR
+859 ALQLGAAP
-867 PRRAYGGL
+867 PRRAESDF

-883 PASLTEALK
+883 PASLTEVVK
-892 QFSSREGGT
+892 QFSRREGGT
-901 MFMALVA
+901 LFMALVA
-908 ALKMLLHRYA
+908 ALKTLLHRYS
-918 GHDDL
+918 GEDDL
-923 RLATNVANRNR
+923 CLATNVANRNR

-941 GPLANT
+941 GSLANT
-947 VILRTDL
+947 VILRTGL

-962 VMRRV
+962 AMRRV
-967 RSTTLAAYAHQDLA
+967 RTTTLEAYAHQDLP
-981 FEVVAETLARE
+981 FEILAETLARE
-992 RGLDPTKLAQV
+992 GGLDPARPAQV
-1003 MILLHNAAL
+1003 MLLLHNAAL
-1012 RPETSAGR
+1012 RPQTSAGR

-1035 VTTTTYDVILTLRET
+1035 VTTTTYDVILMLRES
-1050 AQGLIGS
+1050 AQGLVGS
-1057 CIYQPHRFGS
+1057 CIYQPHLFSSR
-1067 KWIDRLLADFQKIL
+1067 WIDRLLADFQKIL
-1081 EQMASEPEMRISTIR
+1081 EQMASEPEQRISTIR
-1096 FSRKVGTK
+1096 FSRRVRAK
-1104 RVTS
+1104 RKTT

>member
-1 VEAGFPKDHAPL
+1 
-13 KMPLKSDLAMLRL
+13 M
-26 GKAPTWQ
+26 
-33 RIVLDQPASGQK
+33 LDQPSSKQK
-45 VSVPFSSL
+45 VGVPFSSL

-62 RFAESSA
+62 RFADAPA

-83 FRQVGDIGRL
+83 YRHIDDIGRT
-93 LRAKGIGCDD
+93 LRAKGIGRDD
-103 RLAVLM
+103 RIAVLM

-116 VAIVT
+116 VAIVA

-144 VDLRPRALVVPAN
+144 ADLKPRALIVPAG
-157 VDSPARRVAQARGV
+157 VDGPARRVAQARGV
-171 SVLELAATGEAAG
+171 PVFDLTPTGEAAG
-184 LFTLAG
+184 LFTLSGA
-190 RAAGEPSPDPVGPGT
+190 AAGKPSSDPVGPGT
-205 IALLLLTSGTTSRP
+205 TALFLFTSGTTSRP
-219 KIVPLTHSNIC
+219 KIVPLTHVNIC
-230 NSAFSAVAALQLS
+230 TSAFSAVAALQLS

-259 LIATI
+259 LIATV

-307 LAQARLDP
+307 LAQARLNP
-315 DQVAGIRLRLVRSA
+315 EQVAGIRLRLVRSA

-368 PPRRSKPGS
+368 PPRKSKPGS

-385 VAIVNDRGDVLPVGQ
+385 VAILNDRGDVLPAGQ
-400 TGHVTVCGGSV
+400 TGHVTVRGGSV
-411 MPGYAGDAVATAAA
+411 MPGYDGDAAATAAA
-425 FAGDWFKTGDQG
+425 FTGDWFKTGDQG

-539 GKVLR
+539 GKVQR

-552 LGGAASRTFVA
+552 LGSAASRTFAA

-572 AGVWAA
+572 AGIWAD

-604 LTSIHDAMHLEVGVV
+604 LTSIHDAMHLDVGVV

-630 AEYLEKLIKAGRA
+630 AEYLETLIKAGRA
-643 AQAEIMR
+643 GLAEIAR
-650 ASHDE
+650 VSRDE
-655 PLPASPAQQRLWTL
+655 PLPASPAQERLWTL

-679 NILYALRV
+679 NILYALRI
-687 TSPLDAALL
+687 TSPLDATVL

-718 GRQIQV
+718 GRPIQV
-724 IAPQLAVPLAVDD
+724 IAPQLTVPLAVDD
-737 LRKLPPAKCE
+737 LHKLPTSKKE
-747 AAAHRLVQAELT
+747 TAAHRLIQAELT
-759 HSLDLACGPLI
+759 HCFDLARGPLI

-802 GELAALYEAFSTG
+802 DELAALYEAFANG
-815 KASPLPPLPIQYA
+815 KASPLPPPPLQYA
-828 DFAIWQR
+828 DFAAWQR
-835 AWESHPDVAAQLDYW
+835 AWTSHPDVAAQLDYW
-850 RRQLRGPPP
+850 REQLRGPLP

-867 PRRAYGGL
+867 PRRAASDL

-883 PASLTEALK
+883 PASLTEAVK
-892 QFSSREGGT
+892 QFSRREGGT
-901 MFMALVA
+901 LFMALVA
-908 ALKMLLHRYA
+908 ALKTLLHRYS
-918 GHDDL
+918 GEDDL
-923 RLATNVANRNR
+923 CLATNVANRNR

-967 RSTTLAAYAHQDLA
+967 RATTLEAYAHQDLP
-981 FEVVAETLARE
+981 FEVLAETLARE
-992 RGLDPTKLAQV
+992 RGLDPAQLAQV

-1012 RPETSAGR
+1012 RPQASAGR

-1035 VTTTTYDVILTLRET
+1035 VTTTTYDVILVLRET
-1050 AQGLIGS
+1050 AQGLVGS
-1057 CIYQPHRFGS
+1057 CIYQPHLFGS

-1081 EQMASEPEMRISTIR
+1081 EQMASEPERRISTIR
-1096 FSRKVGTK
+1096 FSRKVRAK
-1104 RVTS
+1104 RVTT

>member
-1 VEAGFPKDHAPL
+1 
-13 KMPLKSDLAMLRL
+13 
-26 GKAPTWQ
+26 
-33 RIVLDQPASGQK
+33 VLDKPLSKQK
-45 VSVPFSSL
+45 IDVPFSSF
-53 YDLLQGHAR
+53 YDLLRDHAR
-62 RFAESSA
+62 RFAEAPA
-69 ILAPDCAPLSYRRL
+69 ILAPDCVPLSYRRL
-83 FRQVGDIGRL
+83 YRHIDDIGRT
-93 LRAKGIGCDD
+93 LRNKGIGRDD

-116 VAIVT
+116 VAIVA

-132 PAYSAEELDRYF
+132 PAYSAEELDRYLA
-144 VDLRPRALVVPAN
+144 DLKPRALVLAAK

-171 SVLELAATGEAAG
+171 PVFDLALTGEAAG

-190 RAAGEPSPDPVGPGT
+190 AAAGKPSSDPVGPGAT
-205 IALLLLTSGTTSRP
+205 ALFLFTSGTTSRP
-219 KIVPLTHSNIC
+219 KIVPLTHVNIC
-230 NSAFSAVAALQLS
+230 TSAFSAVAALQLS

-259 LIATI
+259 LIATV

-334 PRVFAEL
+334 PPVFAEL

-385 VAIVNDRGDVLPVGQ
+385 VAILNDRGDALPAGQ
-400 TGHVTVCGGSV
+400 TGHVTVRGGSV
-411 MPGYAGDAVATAAA
+411 MPGYDGDAPATAAA

-443 YLYLSGRT
+443 FLYLSGRS

-473 HPAVAEAVTFA
+473 HPEVAEAVTFA
-484 VPHATLGEDVAA
+484 APHATLGEDVAA

-539 GKVLR
+539 GKVQR

-552 LGGAASRTFVA
+552 LGGISAASRTFAA
-563 PRTPLETIL
+563 PRTPLENVL
-572 AGVWAA
+572 AGIWAE
-578 VLRLDQVGIHDDFFA
+578 VLRLDRVGIDDDFFA

-604 LTSIHDAMHLEVGVV
+604 LTGIHDAMHLEVGVV

-630 AEYLEKLIKAGRA
+630 AEHLETLIKAGRA
-643 AQAEIMR
+643 GQAEIAR
-650 ASHDE
+650 VSRDE

-669 QQAVPDLPFF
+669 QQAVPELPFF

-687 TSPLDAALL
+687 TSPVDAALL

-713 IGVAG
+713 IDVAG
-718 GRQIQV
+718 GRPIQV
-724 IAPQLAVPLAVDD
+724 IAPQLAVPLAVDE
-737 LRKLPPAKCE
+737 LHKLPTSKRE
-747 AAAHRLVQAELT
+747 KAAHRLIQAELT
-759 HSLDLACGPLI
+759 HSFDLARGPLI
-770 RARIV
+770 RARLV
-775 RLAEDEHLL
+775 RLAEAEHLL

-790 MIADGGSLGVIA
+790 MIVDGGSLGVIA
-802 GELAALYEAFSTG
+802 EELATLYEAFAAG
-815 KASPLPPLPIQYA
+815 KVSPLSPLPLQYA
-828 DFAIWQR
+828 DFAAWQC
-835 AWESHPDVAAQLDYW
+835 AWQSHPDVAAQLGYW
-850 RRQLRGPPP
+850 RERLRGPLPA
-859 VLKLGAAR
+859 LQLGAAR
-867 PRRAYGGL
+867 TRRAASDF

-883 PASLTEALK
+883 PANLTGALK
-892 QFSSREGGT
+892 QFSRREGGT
-901 MFMALVA
+901 LFMALVA
-908 ALKMLLHRYA
+908 ALKTLLHRYA
-918 GHDDL
+918 GEDDL

-934 AGTEGLI
+934 SGTEGLI

-954 GGDPTARE
+954 GGDPTVRE
-962 VMRRV
+962 AMRRV
-967 RSTTLAAYAHQDLA
+967 RATTLAAYAHQDLP

-992 RGLDPTKLAQV
+992 RGIDPTKLAQV

-1012 RPETSAGR
+1012 RPVASAGHV
-1020 ALAFEEA
+1020 LAFEEA

-1035 VTTTTYDVILTLRET
+1035 VTTTTYDVILSLRDT
-1050 AQGLIGS
+1050 AQGLVGS
-1057 CIYQPHRFGS
+1057 CIYQPHLFSS

-1081 EQMASEPEMRISTIR
+1081 EQMASEPERRISTIR
-1096 FSRKVGTK
+1096 FSRRVRAK
-1104 RVTS
+1104 RKTT

>member
-1 VEAGFPKDHAPL
+1 
-13 KMPLKSDLAMLRL
+13 
-26 GKAPTWQ
+26 
-33 RIVLDQPASGQK
+33 VLDQPALEQK

-53 YDLLQGHAR
+53 YDLLQDRAT
-62 RFAESSA
+62 RFPDAPA

-83 FRQVGDIGRL
+83 HRHLDDVGRT
-93 LRAKGIGCDD
+93 LRAKGIGRDD

-116 VAIVT
+116 VAIVAA
-121 VAANAACASIN
+121 AANAACASIN

-144 VDLRPRALVVPAN
+144 ADLKPRALMVAAGVEW
-157 VDSPARRVAQARGV
+157 PARRVAQAHGV
-171 SVLELAATGEAAG
+171 PVFDLAPTGEAAG
-184 LFTLAG
+184 LFALAG
-190 RAAGEPSPDPVGPGT
+190 AALGEPSTDPVGPGAT
-205 IALLLLTSGTTSRP
+205 ALFLFTSGTTSRP
-219 KIVPLTHSNIC
+219 KIVPLTHANIC
-230 NSAFSAVAALQLS
+230 ASAFSAVAALKLS

-259 LIATI
+259 LIATVI
-264 MTSLAAGGG
+264 TSLAAGAG

-288 LREFAPTWYS
+288 LRDFAPTWYS

-307 LAQARLDP
+307 LAQARLNP

-341 ERTFG
+341 ERTFD

-368 PPRRSKPGS
+368 PPRKSKPGS

-385 VAIVNDRGDVLPVGQ
+385 VAIRNDRGDALPAGQ
-400 TGHVTVCGGSV
+400 TGHVTVRGGSV
-411 MPGYAGDAVATAAA
+411 MPGYDGDAAATEAA
-425 FAGDWFKTGDQG
+425 FTGDWFKTGDQG

-443 YLYLSGRT
+443 FLYLSGRT

-496 AVVLRPNADAT
+496 AVVLRPDADAT
-507 AKDIRQFAAG
+507 AKELRQFVGG

-527 VLIVEQL
+527 VLIAKQL

-539 GKVLR
+539 GKVQR

-552 LGGAASRTFVA
+552 LIGPASRPFAA
-563 PRTPLETIL
+563 PRTPLENVL
-572 AGVWAA
+572 AGIWAD
-578 VLRLDQVGIHDDFFA
+578 VLRLEQVGIHDDFFA

-604 LTSIHDAMHLEVGVV
+604 LTCIHDAMHLEVGVV
-619 SLFDAPTVAEM
+619 SLFEAPTVAEM
-630 AEYLEKLIKAGRA
+630 ADYLETLIKAGRA
-643 AQAEIMR
+643 GQPEIAR
-650 ASHDE
+650 VSRSE
-655 PLPASPAQQRLWTL
+655 PLPASPVQERLWQL
-669 QQAVPDLPFF
+669 QQAVPELPFF
-679 NILYALRV
+679 NILYALRI
-687 TSPLDAALL
+687 TSPLDAAVL
-696 ERSLNE
+696 ERSINE

-713 IGVAG
+713 IAVAG
-718 GRQIQV
+718 ARRIQV
-724 IAPQLAVPLAVDD
+724 IAPQLTVPLAVDD
-737 LRKLPPAKCE
+737 LHKLPRSKNQ
-747 AAAHRLVQAELT
+747 AAAHRLVRDELT
-759 HSLDLACGPLI
+759 HSFDLGRGPLI
-770 RARIV
+770 RARVV
-775 RLAEDEHLL
+775 RLAEHEHLL

-790 MIADGGSLGVIA
+790 IVADGGSLGVIVD
-802 GELAALYEAFSTG
+802 ELAALYEAFANG
-815 KASPLPPLPIQYA
+815 KASPLPPLPVQYA
-828 DFAIWQR
+828 DFAAWQR
-835 AWESHPDVAAQLDYW
+835 AWDSHPDVAAQLDYW
-850 RRQLRGPPP
+850 REQLRGPPP
-859 VLKLGAAR
+859 VLKLNAAR
-867 PRRAYGGL
+867 PRRAESEL

-883 PASLTEALK
+883 PASLTEAIK
-892 QFSSREGGT
+892 QFSRGEGGT
-901 MFMALVA
+901 LFMALVA
-908 ALKMLLHRYA
+908 ALKTLLHRYA
-918 GHDDL
+918 GMDDL
-923 RLATNVANRNR
+923 CVATNVANRNR

-954 GGDPTARE
+954 AGDPTARE
-962 VMRRV
+962 VLRRV
-967 RSTTLAAYAHQDLA
+967 RATTLKAYAHQDLP
-981 FEVVAETLARE
+981 FEALAESLARE

-1012 RPETSAGR
+1012 RPVASAGQ

-1035 VTTTTYDVILTLRET
+1035 VTTTTYDVIVSLRET
-1050 AQGLIGS
+1050 AQGLVGS
-1057 CIYQPHRFGS
+1057 CIYKPHLFGA
-1067 KWIDRLLADFQKIL
+1067 KAIDRLLADFKKIL
-1081 EQMASEPEMRISTIR
+1081 EQMVSEPERRISTIR
-1096 FSRKVGTK
+1096 IARKVTAK
-1104 RVTS
+1104 RVTT

>member
-1 VEAGFPKDHAPL
+1 MPPK
-13 KMPLKSDLAMLRL
+13 SVLA
-26 GKAPTWQ
+26 K
-33 RIVLDQPASGQK
+33 IVLDQPASGQK
-45 VSVPFSSL
+45 VSVPYSSL
-53 YDLLQGHAR
+53 YDLLQGHAQR
-62 RFAESSA
+62 IANAPA
-69 ILAPDCAPLSYRRL
+69 ILAPDRAPLSYRRL
-83 FRQVGDIGRL
+83 YRHIGDVGRT
-93 LRAKGIGCDD
+93 LRAKGIGRDD

-116 VAIVT
+116 VAIVA

-144 VDLRPRALVVPAN
+144 ADLRPRALIVPAG
-157 VDSPARRVAQARGV
+157 VDGPARRVAQAHGV
-171 SVLELAATGEAAG
+171 PVFDLTPTGEAAG

-190 RAAGEPSPDPVGPGT
+190 TAAGKRSSDPVGPGT
-205 IALLLLTSGTTSRP
+205 TALFLFTSGTTSRP
-219 KIVPLTHSNIC
+219 KIVPLTHANIC
-230 NSAFSAVAALQLS
+230 TSAFSAVAALQLS
-243 EADRCLNV
+243 ETDRCLNV

-259 LIATI
+259 LIATV

-307 LAQARLDP
+307 LARARLNP

-385 VAIVNDRGDVLPVGQ
+385 VAILNDCGDVLPAGQ
-400 TGHVTVCGGSV
+400 TGHVTVRGGSV
-411 MPGYAGDAVATAAA
+411 MPGYDGDAAATAAA

-484 VPHATLGEDVAA
+484 VAHATLGEDLAA

-507 AKDIRQFAAG
+507 PKDIRQFAAG

-539 GKVLR
+539 GKVQR

-552 LGGAASRTFVA
+552 LGNAASPTFVA
-563 PRTPLETIL
+563 PRTPLENIL
-572 AGVWAA
+572 AGIWAD

-604 LTSIHDAMHLEVGVV
+604 LTSIHDAMHLEIGVV

-630 AEYLEKLIKAGRA
+630 AEYLETLIKAGRA
-643 AQAEIMR
+643 GRPEIAR
-650 ASHDE
+650 VSRHE
-655 PLPASPAQQRLWTL
+655 PLPASPVQERLWTL

-687 TSPLDAALL
+687 TSPLDATLL
-696 ERSLNE
+696 QRSLNE

-718 GRQIQV
+718 GRQIQI
-724 IAPQLAVPLAVDD
+724 IAPQLMVPLAVDD
-737 LRKLPPAKCE
+737 LYKLPKSKKE
-747 AAAHRLVQAELT
+747 AAAHRLIQAELT
-759 HSLDLACGPLI
+759 HSFDLARGPLV

-784 LIAMHQ
+784 LITMHQ

-802 GELAALYEAFSTG
+802 DELATLYEAFSTG
-815 KASPLPPLPIQYA
+815 KASPLPALPIQYA
-828 DFAIWQR
+828 DFAAWQR
-835 AWESHPDVAAQLDYW
+835 AWTSHPDVAAQLDYW
-850 RRQLRGPPP
+850 RGQLRGPLP
-859 VLKLGAAR
+859 VLKLGAGR
-867 PRRAYGGL
+867 PRRAESEL

-883 PASLTEALK
+883 PVSLTEALK
-892 QFSSREGGT
+892 QFSRREGGT
-901 MFMALVA
+901 LFMALVA
-908 ALKMLLHRYA
+908 ALKTLLHRYA
-918 GHDDL
+918 GEDDL

-947 VILRTDL
+947 VILRTGL

-962 VMRRV
+962 VLRRV
-967 RSTTLAAYAHQDLA
+967 RATTLKAYAHQDLP
-981 FEVVAETLARE
+981 FEVLAETLARE
-992 RGLDPTKLAQV
+992 RGLDPAQLAQV

-1012 RPETSAGR
+1012 RTETSAGR

-1035 VTTTTYDVILTLRET
+1035 VTTTTYDVIVGLRES
-1050 AQGLIGS
+1050 ALGLVGS
-1057 CIYQPHRFGS
+1057 CIYKPHLFGS
-1067 KWIDRLLADFQKIL
+1067 KSIDRLLADFKKIL
-1081 EQMASEPEMRISTIR
+1081 EQMASEPERRISTIR
-1096 FSRKVGTK
+1096 LSRKITAK
-1104 RVTS
+1104 RVTT

>member
-1 VEAGFPKDHAPL
+1 
-13 KMPLKSDLAMLRL
+13 
-26 GKAPTWQ
+26 
-33 RIVLDQPASGQK
+33 VLDQPALEQK

-53 YDLLQGHAR
+53 YDLLQDRAT
-62 RFAESSA
+62 RFPDAPA

-83 FRQVGDIGRL
+83 HRHLDDVGRT
-93 LRAKGIGCDD
+93 LRAKGIGRDD

-116 VAIVT
+116 VAIVAA
-121 VAANAACASIN
+121 AANAACASIN

-144 VDLRPRALVVPAN
+144 ADLKPRALMVAAGVEW
-157 VDSPARRVAQARGV
+157 PARRVAQAHGV
-171 SVLELAATGEAAG
+171 PVFDLAPTGEAAG
-184 LFTLAG
+184 LFALAG
-190 RAAGEPSPDPVGPGT
+190 AALGEPSTDPVGPGAT
-205 IALLLLTSGTTSRP
+205 ALFLFTSGTTSRP
-219 KIVPLTHSNIC
+219 KIVPLTHANIC
-230 NSAFSAVAALQLS
+230 ASAFSAVAALKLS

-259 LIATI
+259 LIATVI
-264 MTSLAAGGG
+264 TSLAAGAG

-288 LREFAPTWYS
+288 LRDFAPTWYS

-307 LAQARLDP
+307 LAQARLNP

-341 ERTFG
+341 ERTFD

-368 PPRRSKPGS
+368 PPRKSKPGS

-385 VAIVNDRGDVLPVGQ
+385 VAIRNDRGDALPAGQ
-400 TGHVTVCGGSV
+400 TGHVTVRGGSV
-411 MPGYAGDAVATAAA
+411 MPGYDGDAAATEAA
-425 FAGDWFKTGDQG
+425 FTGDWFKTGDQG

-443 YLYLSGRT
+443 FLYLSGRT

-496 AVVLRPNADAT
+496 AVVLRPDADAT
-507 AKDIRQFAAG
+507 AKELRQFVGG

-527 VLIVEQL
+527 VLIAKQL

-539 GKVLR
+539 GKVQR

-552 LGGAASRTFVA
+552 LIGPASRPFAA
-563 PRTPLETIL
+563 PRTPLENVL
-572 AGVWAA
+572 AGIWAD
-578 VLRLDQVGIHDDFFA
+578 VLRLEQVGIHDDFFA

-604 LTSIHDAMHLEVGVV
+604 LTCIHDAMHLEVGVV
-619 SLFDAPTVAEM
+619 SLFEAPTVAEM
-630 AEYLEKLIKAGRA
+630 ADYLETLIKAGRA
-643 AQAEIMR
+643 GQPEIAR
-650 ASHDE
+650 VSRSE
-655 PLPASPAQQRLWTL
+655 PLPASPVQERLWQL
-669 QQAVPDLPFF
+669 QQAVPELPFF
-679 NILYALRV
+679 NILYALRI
-687 TSPLDAALL
+687 TPPLDAAVL
-696 ERSLNE
+696 ERSINE

-713 IGVAG
+713 IAVAG
-718 GRQIQV
+718 GRRIQV
-724 IAPQLAVPLAVDD
+724 IAPQLTVPLAVDD
-737 LRKLPPAKCE
+737 LHKLPRSKNQ
-747 AAAHRLVQAELT
+747 AAAHRLVRDELT
-759 HSLDLACGPLI
+759 HSFDLGRGPLI
-770 RARIV
+770 RARVV
-775 RLAEDEHLL
+775 RLAEHEHLL

-790 MIADGGSLGVIA
+790 IVADGGSLGVIVD
-802 GELAALYEAFSTG
+802 ELAALYEAFANG
-815 KASPLPPLPIQYA
+815 KASPLPPLPVQYA
-828 DFAIWQR
+828 DFAAWQR
-835 AWESHPDVAAQLDYW
+835 AWDSHPDVAAQLDYW
-850 RRQLRGPPP
+850 REQLRGPPP
-859 VLKLGAAR
+859 VLKLNAAR
-867 PRRAYGGL
+867 PRRAESEL

-883 PASLTEALK
+883 PASLTEAIK
-892 QFSSREGGT
+892 QFSRGEGGT
-901 MFMALVA
+901 LFMALVG
-908 ALKMLLHRYA
+908 ALKTLLHRYA
-918 GHDDL
+918 GMDDL
-923 RLATNVANRNR
+923 CVATNVANRNR

-954 GGDPTARE
+954 AGDPTARE
-962 VMRRV
+962 VLRRV
-967 RSTTLAAYAHQDLA
+967 RATTLKAYAHQDLP
-981 FEVVAETLARE
+981 FEALAESLARE

-1012 RPETSAGR
+1012 RPVASAGQ

-1035 VTTTTYDVILTLRET
+1035 VTTTTYDVIVSLRET
-1050 AQGLIGS
+1050 AQGLVGS
-1057 CIYQPHRFGS
+1057 CIYKPHLFGA
-1067 KWIDRLLADFQKIL
+1067 KAIDRLLADFKKIL
-1081 EQMASEPEMRISTIR
+1081 EQMVSEPERRISTIR
-1096 FSRKVGTK
+1096 IARKVTAK
-1104 RVTS
+1104 RVTT

>member
-1 VEAGFPKDHAPL
+1 
-13 KMPLKSDLAMLRL
+13 MLD
-26 GKAPTWQ
+26 KP
-33 RIVLDQPASGQK
+33 VSKQK
-45 VSVPFSSL
+45 VDVPVSSF

-62 RFAESSA
+62 RFADAPA
-69 ILAPDCAPLSYRRL
+69 ILAPGHVPLSYGRL
-83 FRQVGDIGRL
+83 FRHIDDIGRT
-93 LRAKGIGCDD
+93 LRAQGIGRDD

-116 VAIVT
+116 VAIVAT
-121 VAANAACASIN
+121 AANAACASIN
-132 PAYSAEELDRYF
+132 PAYSVEELDRYF
-144 VDLRPRALVVPAN
+144 ADLRPRVLIVPAG
-157 VDSPARRVAQARGV
+157 VDGPARRVAQARGV
-171 SVLELAATGEAAG
+171 PVLELAPTGEAAG

-190 RAAGEPSPDPVGPGT
+190 TAAGEPSSDPVGPGT
-205 IALLLLTSGTTSRP
+205 TALFLFTSGTTSRP
-219 KIVPLTHSNIC
+219 KIVPLTHANIC
-230 NSAFSAVAALQLS
+230 TSAFSAVAALQLS

-259 LIATI
+259 LIATV

-307 LAQARLDP
+307 LAQARLNP
-315 DQVAGIRLRLVRSA
+315 EQVVGIRLRLVRSA

-368 PPRRSKPGS
+368 PPRKSKPGS

-385 VAIVNDRGDVLPVGQ
+385 VAILNDRGDVLPAGQ
-400 TGHVTVCGGSV
+400 TGRVTVRGGSV
-411 MPGYAGDAVATAAA
+411 MPGYDGDDAATAAA

-462 APREVDEALLE
+462 APREVDEALLD

-496 AVVLRPNADAT
+496 AVVLRPTAGAT
-507 AKDIRQFAAG
+507 PKDIRQFVAG

-539 GKVLR
+539 GKVQR

-552 LGGAASRTFVA
+552 LAGGSAASRTFAA
-563 PRTPLETIL
+563 PRTPLETVL
-572 AGVWAA
+572 AGIWADA
-578 VLRLDQVGIHDDFFA
+578 LRLEHVGIHDDFFA
-593 LGGDSLLAAHV
+593 LGGDLLLAAHV

-630 AEYLEKLIKAGRA
+630 AEYLETLIKAGRA
-643 AQAEIMR
+643 GQPAGEIAR
-650 ASHDE
+650 VARGE
-655 PLPASPAQQRLWTL
+655 ALPASLPQERLWTL
-669 QQAVPDLPFF
+669 QQAVPELPFF

-696 ERSLNE
+696 ERSLDE

-713 IGVAG
+713 IGAAG

-724 IAPQLAVPLAVDD
+724 IAPQLTVPLAVDD
-737 LRKLPPAKCE
+737 LRKLPKSKKE
-747 AAAHRLVQAELT
+747 AVAHRLIQAELT
-759 HSLDLACGPLI
+759 HFFDLARGPLI

-775 RLAEDEHLL
+775 RLAEDERLL
-784 LIAMHQ
+784 LITTHQ
-790 MIADGGSLGVIA
+790 VIADGGSLGVMA
-802 GELAALYEAFSTG
+802 EELAALYDAFSAG
-815 KASPLPPLPIQYA
+815 NASPLPPLPIQYA
-828 DFAIWQR
+828 DFAAWQR
-835 AWESHPDVAAQLDYW
+835 AWKSHPDVAAQLDYW
-850 RRQLRGPPP
+850 REQLRGPLP

-867 PRRAYGGL
+867 SRRAAGEL

-883 PASLTEALK
+883 PASLTETVK
-892 QFSSREGGT
+892 QFSCREGGT
-901 MFMALVA
+901 LFMALVA
-908 ALKMLLHRYA
+908 ALKTLLHRYA
-918 GHDDL
+918 GEDDL

-947 VILRTDL
+947 VILRTSL

-962 VMRRV
+962 VLRRV
-967 RSTTLAAYAHQDLA
+967 RATTLKAYAYQDLP

-992 RGLDPTKLAQV
+992 RGLDPARLAQV

-1012 RPETSAGR
+1012 RPQASAGR
-1020 ALAFEEA
+1020 PLAFEEA

-1035 VTTTTYDVILTLRET
+1035 VTTTTYDVILSLRET
-1050 AQGLIGS
+1050 AQGLVGS
-1057 CIYQPHRFGS
+1057 CIYKPHRFGS
-1067 KWIDRLLADFQKIL
+1067 KWIDRLLGDFRKIL
-1081 EQMASEPEMRISTIR
+1081 EHMASEPERRISTIR
-1096 FSRKVGTK
+1096 IARNLKAK
-1104 RVTS
+1104 RVTT

>member
-1 VEAGFPKDHAPL
+1 
-13 KMPLKSDLAMLRL
+13 M
-26 GKAPTWQ
+26 
-33 RIVLDQPASGQK
+33 LDQPSAKQK
-45 VSVPFSSL
+45 VGFSSL

-62 RFAESSA
+62 RFGDAPA
-69 ILAPDCAPLSYRRL
+69 ILAPACVPLSYRRL
-83 FRQVGDIGRL
+83 YRHIDDVGRV
-93 LRAKGIGCDD
+93 LRAKGIGRDD

-116 VAIVT
+116 VAIVA

-144 VDLRPRALVVPAN
+144 ADLRPRALIVPAG
-157 VDSPARRVAQARGV
+157 VDGSARRVAQGRGV
-171 SVLELAATGEAAG
+171 PVFDLTPTGEAAG

-190 RAAGEPSPDPVGPGT
+190 TVAGEPSSDPIGPGAT
-205 IALLLLTSGTTSRP
+205 ALFLFTSGTTSRP
-219 KIVPLTHSNIC
+219 KIVPLTHANIC
-230 NSAFSAVAALQLS
+230 TSAFSAVAALQLG

-259 LIATI
+259 LIATV

-315 DQVAGIRLRLVRSA
+315 DQIAGIRLRLVRSA

-385 VAIVNDRGDVLPVGQ
+385 VAILNDRGDVLPAGEA
-400 TGHVTVCGGSV
+400 GHVTVRGGSV
-411 MPGYAGDAVATAAA
+411 MPGYDGDAAATAAA

-507 AKDIRQFAAG
+507 PKDIRQFVAG

-527 VLIVEQL
+527 MLIVERL

-539 GKVLR
+539 GKVQR

-552 LGGAASRTFVA
+552 LAGGSAASRTFVA
-563 PRTPLETIL
+563 PRTPLENVL
-572 AGVWAA
+572 AGIWAD

-619 SLFDAPTVAEM
+619 SLFEAPSVAEM
-630 AEYLEKLIKAGRA
+630 AEYLETLIKAGRA
-643 AQAEIMR
+643 GQPEIAR
-650 ASHDE
+650 VSRDE
-655 PLPASPAQQRLWTL
+655 PLPASPAQERLWTL

-679 NILYALRV
+679 NVLYALRI
-687 TSPLDAALL
+687 TSPLDAAVL

-702 IVRRHEILRTT
+702 IVRRHEILRTA

-724 IAPQLAVPLAVDD
+724 IAPQLTVPLAVDD
-737 LRKLPPAKCE
+737 LRKLPTSKRE
-747 AAAHRLVQAELT
+747 TAAHRLVQAELL
-759 HSLDLACGPLI
+759 HSFDLTRGPLI
-770 RARIV
+770 RSRLV
-775 RLAEDEHLL
+775 RLTEDEHLL

-802 GELAALYEAFSTG
+802 EEFAALYEAFSAG
-815 KASPLPPLPIQYA
+815 KASTLPPLPIQYA
-828 DFAIWQR
+828 DFAAWQY
-835 AWESHPDVAAQLDYW
+835 AWDSHPDVAVQLDYW
-850 RRQLRGPPP
+850 REQLRGPLP

-867 PRRAYGGL
+867 PRRADSEL
-875 TAQRDIAL
+875 TAQRDAAL
-883 PASLTEALK
+883 PASLTEAVK
-892 QFSSREGGT
+892 QFSRREGGT
-901 MFMALVA
+901 LFMALVA
-908 ALKMLLHRYA
+908 ALKTLLHRYA
-918 GHDDL
+918 GEDDL

-967 RSTTLAAYAHQDLA
+967 RATTLKAYAHQDLP
-981 FEVVAETLARE
+981 FEVLAETLARE
-992 RGLDPTKLAQV
+992 RGLDPTKLSQV

-1012 RPETSAGR
+1012 RPQTSAGR

-1035 VTTTTYDVILTLRET
+1035 VTTTTYDVILSLRET
-1050 AQGLIGS
+1050 AQGLLGS
-1057 CIYQPHRFGS
+1057 CIYKPHLFGS
-1067 KWIDRLLADFQKIL
+1067 KWIDRLLVDFQKIL
-1081 EQMASEPEMRISTIR
+1081 DQMASEPEQRISTIR
-1096 FSRKVGTK
+1096 IARKVRAK
-1104 RVTS
+1104 RVTT

>member
-1 VEAGFPKDHAPL
+1 
-13 KMPLKSDLAMLRL
+13 
-26 GKAPTWQ
+26 
-33 RIVLDQPASGQK
+33 VLDQPSFKQK

-53 YDLLQGHAR
+53 YDLLRHHAG
-62 RFAESSA
+62 RFADA
-69 ILAPDCAPLSYRRL
+69 PAVLAPDCAPLSYRRL
-83 FRQVGDIGRL
+83 YRHIDDVGRT
-93 LRAKGIGCDD
+93 LRAKGIGRDD

-121 VAANAACASIN
+121 VAVNAACASIN

-144 VDLRPRALVVPAN
+144 ADLKPRALIAPAE
-157 VDSPARRVAQARGV
+157 VDAPARRVAQLRGV
-171 SVLELAATGEAAG
+171 PVFDLTPTGEAAG

-190 RAAGEPSPDPVGPGT
+190 TAAGEPSSDPVGPGAT
-205 IALLLLTSGTTSRP
+205 ALLLFTSGTTSRP
-219 KIVPLTHSNIC
+219 KIVPLTHVNIC
-230 NSAFSAVAALQLS
+230 TSAFSAVTALQLS

-259 LIATI
+259 LIATV
-264 MTSLAAGGG
+264 MTSLAAGAG

-334 PRVFAEL
+334 PPVFAEL

-377 VGIPVGLD
+377 VGIPVDLD
-385 VAIVNDRGDVLPVGQ
+385 VAILNDRGDVLPAGQ
-400 TGHVTVCGGSV
+400 TGHVTVRGGSV
-411 MPGYAGDAVATAAA
+411 MPGYDGDAAATADA

-462 APREVDEALLE
+462 APREVDETLLE

-507 AKDIRQFAAG
+507 PKDIRQFAAG

-539 GKVLR
+539 GKVQR

-552 LGGAASRTFVA
+552 LGGAASQAFAA

-572 AGVWAA
+572 AGIWAD
-578 VLRLDQVGIHDDFFA
+578 VLRLEQVGIHDDFFA

-604 LTSIHDAMHLEVGVV
+604 LTRIHDAMHLEVGVV

-630 AEYLEKLIKAGRA
+630 AEYLETLIKAGRA
-643 AQAEIMR
+643 GR
-650 ASHDE
+650 AGQPELARVRRDA

-679 NILYALRV
+679 NILYALRI
-687 TSPLDAALL
+687 TSPPDAALL
-696 ERSLNE
+696 ERSLDE

-713 IGVAG
+713 IGIEG

-724 IAPQLAVPLAVDD
+724 IAPQLTVPLAVDD
-737 LRKLPPAKCE
+737 LHQLPRSKRQT
-747 AAAHRLVQAELT
+747 AAHRLIQAELT
-759 HSLDLACGPLI
+759 HSFDLARGPLI

-775 RLAEDEHLL
+775 RLAEDEQLL
-784 LIAMHQ
+784 LVTMHQ
-790 MIADGGSLGVIA
+790 MVADGGSLGVMA
-802 GELAALYEAFSTG
+802 EELAALYEAFATG

-828 DFAIWQR
+828 DFAAWQR
-835 AWESHPDVAAQLDYW
+835 AWESHPDVAAQLGYW
-850 RRQLRGPPP
+850 REQLRGPLPA
-859 VLKLGAAR
+859 LKLGAAR
-867 PRRAYGGL
+867 SRRAASEL
-875 TAQRDIAL
+875 TAQRDITL
-883 PASLTEALK
+883 PASLAEALK
-892 QFSSREGGT
+892 QFSRREGGT
-901 MFMALVA
+901 LFMALVV
-908 ALKMLLHRYA
+908 ALKALLHRYA
-918 GHDDL
+918 GEDDL
-923 RLATNVANRNR
+923 RVATNVANRNR
-934 AGTEGLI
+934 AGTAGLI

-947 VILRTDL
+947 VILRTGL
-954 GGDPTARE
+954 GGDPTVRE

-967 RSTTLAAYAHQDLA
+967 RATTLAAYAHQDLP

-992 RGLDPTKLAQV
+992 RKLDPAQLAQV

-1012 RPETSAGR
+1012 RPAASAGQ

-1035 VTTTTYDVILTLRET
+1035 VTTTTYDVILVLRET
-1050 AQGLIGS
+1050 AQGLVGS
-1057 CIYQPHRFGS
+1057 CIYKPHLFGS
-1067 KWIDRLLADFQKIL
+1067 KSIDRLLADFKKIL
-1081 EQMASEPEMRISTIR
+1081 ERMVKEPERLISTIR
-1096 FSRKVGTK
+1096 LSRNSK
-1104 RVTS
+1104 SPSA

>member
-1 VEAGFPKDHAPL
+1 
-13 KMPLKSDLAMLRL
+13 
-26 GKAPTWQ
+26 
-33 RIVLDQPASGQK
+33 LDQPSSKQK
-45 VSVPFSSL
+45 VGVPFSSL
-53 YDLLQGHAR
+53 YDLLQGHAQ
-62 RFAESSA
+62 RFADAPA
-69 ILAPDCAPLSYRRL
+69 ILAPDCAPLSYQRL
-83 FRQVGDIGRL
+83 YRHIDDIGRT
-93 LRAKGIGCDD
+93 LRGKGIGRDD
-103 RLAVLM
+103 RIAVLM
-109 PNGPELA
+109 PNGPQLA
-116 VAIVT
+116 VAIVA

-144 VDLRPRALVVPAN
+144 ADLKPRALILPAG
-157 VDSPARRVAQARGV
+157 VDGPTRSVAQARGV
-171 SVLELAATGEAAG
+171 PVFDLTPTGKAAG
-184 LFTLAG
+184 LFTLTG
-190 RAAGEPSPDPVGPGT
+190 MAAGEPSSDPVGPGST
-205 IALLLLTSGTTSRP
+205 ALFLFTSGTTSRP
-219 KIVPLTHSNIC
+219 KIVPLTHVNIC
-230 NSAFSAVAALQLS
+230 TSAFSAVAALKLS

-259 LIATI
+259 LIATV

-273 VVCTPGCDVNRFFGW
+273 VVCTPGCDVSRFFGW

-385 VAIVNDRGDVLPVGQ
+385 VAILNGRGDVLPTGQ
-400 TGHVTVCGGSV
+400 TGHVTVRGGSV
-411 MPGYAGDAVATAAA
+411 MPGYDGDAAATAAA
-425 FAGDWFKTGDQG
+425 FTGAWFKTGDQG

-443 YLYLSGRT
+443 FLYLSGRT

-527 VLIVEQL
+527 VLIVAQL

-539 GKVLR
+539 GKVQR

-552 LGGAASRTFVA
+552 LGSAASRTFAA

-572 AGVWAA
+572 AGIWAD
-578 VLRLDQVGIHDDFFA
+578 VLRVEQVGIHDDFFA

-604 LTSIHDAMHLEVGVV
+604 LTSIHDAVHLDVGVV

-630 AEYLEKLIKAGRA
+630 AEYLETLIKAGRA
-643 AQAEIMR
+643 ELAEIAR
-650 ASHDE
+650 AARDE

-679 NILYALRV
+679 NILYALRI
-687 TSPLDAALL
+687 TSPLDATVL

-713 IGVAG
+713 IDVDGS
-718 GRQIQV
+718 RHIQV

-737 LRKLPPAKCE
+737 LHKLPTSKRE
-747 AAAHRLVQAELT
+747 TAAHRLIQAELT
-759 HSLDLACGPLI
+759 YCFDLARGPLV
-770 RARIV
+770 RVRLV
-775 RLAEDEHLL
+775 RLAEHEHLL

-802 GELAALYEAFSTG
+802 DELAALYEAFASG

-828 DFAIWQR
+828 DFAAWQH
-835 AWESHPDVAAQLDYW
+835 AWQSHPDVAAQLDYW
-850 RRQLRGPPP
+850 RGQLRGPLP
-859 VLKLGAAR
+859 VLQLGAAR
-867 PRRAYGGL
+867 PRRAAGDL

-883 PASLTEALK
+883 PASLTEVVK
-892 QFSSREGGT
+892 QFSRREGGT
-901 MFMALVA
+901 LFMALVA
-908 ALKMLLHRYA
+908 ALNTLLQRYS
-918 GHDDL
+918 GEGDL
-923 RLATNVANRNR
+923 CLATNVANRNR

-967 RSTTLAAYAHQDLA
+967 RATTLDAYAHQDLP
-981 FEVVAETLARE
+981 FEVLAEALARE
-992 RGLDPTKLAQV
+992 RGLDPAQPAQV

-1012 RPETSAGR
+1012 RPQASAGR
-1020 ALAFEEA
+1020 ALAFEDA

-1035 VTTTTYDVILTLRET
+1035 VTTTTYDVILVLRES
-1050 AQGLIGS
+1050 AQGLVGS
-1057 CIYQPHRFGS
+1057 CIYQPHLFNS

-1081 EQMASEPEMRISTIR
+1081 EQMVSEPERRISTIR
-1096 FSRKVGTK
+1096 FSRKVRAK
-1104 RVTS
+1104 RVTT